1 MIKLCFVHI
10 LHMEICVAQ
19 YLFKTSNL
27 VSYVSNINCL
37 FTMNAKN
44 SSCKRKDDV
53 LPRVFNKTHPQKKHV
68 NVVEEYVM
76 HVYKC
81 EET

>member
-1 MIKLCFVHI
+1 
-10 LHMEICVAQ
+10 
-19 YLFKTSNL
+19 
-27 VSYVSNINCL
+27 
-37 FTMNAKN
+37 MNAKN